1 MWIYPVF
8 EDPDFG
14 NTAVRNYLSSDF
26 YKTESENAARQLEL
40 YNEGKTSGRAID
52 LKFFYPFRGVMV
64 KHEMNL
70 VPREEKRPDGG
81 KQYKFENS
89 FKVSLNLLDLM
100 LFILLLGGLL
110 AFGVFVILSQPPRE
124 LVEHEESMLKSL
136 FSTLD
141 KNSPT
146 ITLESSDCFT
156 LVEKICARFHLVVK
170 QLQSRHGGRE
180 GLKIDDEYDTQ
191 DLLHALLHTYFD
203 DIRAEEWA
211 PSYAGGGSRVDFLLK
226 DEKIVIEVKKT
237 RPTLKARDV
246 GAELIVDS
254 QRYKAHPDCKRL
266 LCFVYDPEG
275 WISNPRGL
283 ENDLN
288 KKEENFE
295 LKVLIVPKGH

>member
-1 MWIYPVF
+1 LFNRFLIWTGILRPVESFADIILNNRRTKSLAIATSTLALISIGINYAMWIYPVF

-156 LVEKICARFHLVVK
+156 LVEK
-170 QLQSRHGGRE
+170 S
-180 GLKIDDEYDTQ
+180 
-191 DLLHALLHTYFD
+191 
-203 DIRAEEWA
+203 
-211 PSYAGGGSRVDFLLK
+211 
-226 DEKIVIEVKKT
+226 
-237 RPTLKARDV
+237 ARD
-246 GAELIVDS
+246 
-254 QRYKAHPDCKRL
+254 
-266 LCFVYDPEG
+266 F
-275 WISNPRGL
+275 ISSLSNYNL
-283 ENDLN
+283 VMEVA
-288 KKEENFE
+288 
-295 LKVLIVPKGH
+295 KV